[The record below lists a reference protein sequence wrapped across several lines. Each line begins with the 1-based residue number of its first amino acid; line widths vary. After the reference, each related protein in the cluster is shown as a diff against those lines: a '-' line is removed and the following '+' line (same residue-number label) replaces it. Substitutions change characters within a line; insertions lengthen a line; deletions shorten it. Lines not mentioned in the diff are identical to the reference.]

1 MTIYKDS
8 LWTSFLGVCRFVF
21 CNAQKTIDLGVN
33 VKQRIQLRGKGRA
46 LHPEPFF
53 FSTGCARKRMR
64 PEDFLCRKVS
74 GNEGQE
80 AYRDGVPML
89 EEQLEQ
95 RFILE
100 VKDFVKD
107 IYVLFD
113 ARPGRSRH
121 RVLPAQEQSD
131 RQ

>member
-1 MTIYKDS
+1 
-8 LWTSFLGVCRFVF
+8 
-21 CNAQKTIDLGVN
+21 
-33 VKQRIQLRGKGRA
+33 
-46 LHPEPFF
+46 
-53 FSTGCARKRMR
+53 MR